1 MSDART
7 SAAPAPR
14 SAHDSLPEPHDRC
27 VRCGRTVPAGVS
39 LCQSDNPARIASPS
53 ATQAHGTILIGVI
66 VGFVL
71 FALAGRLATGTGG
84 PFEAS
89 IEGRSSRS
97 DGGAEVVVRVV
108 NSGESAATATC
119 RVTRDG
125 LARQEDYT
133 FRTERIEP
141 GATVDLPRSLPA
153 PGSGAVPYDLER
165 LTISCT

>member
-1 MSDART
+1 MSDAHT
-7 SAAPAPR
+7 SAAPAIR
-14 SAHDSLPEPHDRC
+14 SAPDPLPEPHDRC

-39 LCQSDNPARIASPS
+39 LCEYDNPARIASPS

-71 FALAGRLATGTGG
+71 FALAARLATGTGG

-89 IEGRSSRS
+89 IEGRASRAG
-97 DGGAEVVVRVV
+97 GGAEVLIRVV
-108 NSGESAATATC
+108 NAGDSAATATC

-153 PGSGAVPYDLER
+153 PGSGAAPYDVER

>member
-1 MSDART
+1 MSDAR
-7 SAAPAPR
+7 SSGAPVSR
-14 SAHDSLPEPHDRC
+14 SAPTPLPEPQDRC
-27 VRCGRTVPAGVS
+27 VRCGRPVPAGVS
-39 LCQSDNPARIASPS
+39 LCKADNPARIASPS

-71 FALAGRLATGTGG
+71 FAFAARLATGTGG

-89 IEGRSSRS
+89 IQGRASRA
-97 DGGAEVVVRVV
+97 DGGAEVVIRVV

-133 FRTERIEP
+133 FRTERLDP

-153 PGSGAVPYDLER
+153 PAPGTAPYDVER